1 MSKKN
6 KKNLKKVHAKIDN
19 TPVKTEATKKEES
32 KVASKKVNGDEVEKL
47 AEKLTTES
55 LKNAS
60 KKELKSII
68 VTAKKAGNKELVKKA
83 KKAHEE
89 AKYAASKARIEARKA
104 RKKERADELADIQKA
119 KASEPAKITLKDRL
133 KRQEE
138 RRNVARAR
146 HIASITRRCKRMH
159 LNDADTKKVV
169 DIAKKQ
175 WDNATMYNITVVCD
189 SVLKKKKELEK
200 LVKDCGIKSACITN
214 STAFFKDVPASVVAK
229 LRDLV
234 GDATF
239 YQYRSDSKSP
249 FEEAGIDMSA
259 DNHNKHKKGGDPHT
273 IECSKNIRVNFYNL
287 RKAKKKAKE
296 TREKN
301 TYNFRHGSK
310 AEGRKLRRGLKVKA
324 KAVNKKPTQVKEVKQ
339 KSAKQAA

>member
-1 MSKKN
+1 MSKKS
-6 KKNLKKVHAKIDN
+6 KKNLKKVHAKINN
-19 TPVKTEATKKEES
+19 TPVKTEGAKKEES
-32 KVASKKVNGDEVEKL
+32 VAPTKN
-47 AEKLTTES
+47 TEIAAA
-55 LKNAS
+55 KDDV
-60 KKELKSII
+60 K
-68 VTAKKAGNKELVKKA
+68 AKKKA
-83 KKAHEE
+83 EKKAHEE

-104 RKKERADELADIQKA
+104 RKKERADKLAGIQKA
-119 KASEPAKITLKDRL
+119 KASEPVKITLEQRL
-133 KRQEE
+133 KKQEE

-146 HIASITRRCKRMH
+146 HIESITRRCKRMH

-175 WDNATMYNITVVCD
+175 WDNATVYNITVVCD

-234 GDATF
+234 GDVTF

-249 FEEAGIDMSA
+249 FEEAGINISG
-259 DNHNKHKKGGDPHT
+259 NHNKHKKGGDPHT
-273 IECSKNIRVNFYNL
+273 IECSKNISVNFYNL
-287 RKAKKKAKE
+287 RRAKKKAKE
-296 TREKN
+296 TLEKN

>member
-1 MSKKN
+1 MSKKS

-19 TPVKTEATKKEES
+19 TPVKTEGAKKEES
-32 KVASKKVNGDEVEKL
+32 VAPTKN
-47 AEKLTTES
+47 TEIAAA
-55 LKNAS
+55 KDDV
-60 KKELKSII
+60 K
-68 VTAKKAGNKELVKKA
+68 AKKKA
-83 KKAHEE
+83 EKKAHEE

-104 RKKERADELADIQKA
+104 RKKERADKLAGIQKT
-119 KASEPAKITLKDRL
+119 KASEPVKITLEQRL
-133 KRQEE
+133 KKQEE

-146 HIASITRRCKRMH
+146 HIESITRRCKRMH
-159 LNDADTKKVV
+159 LNDADTKKVI

-175 WDNATMYNITVVCD
+175 WDNATVYNITVVCD

-234 GDATF
+234 GDVTF

-249 FEEAGIDMSA
+249 FEEAGIDMSG
-259 DNHNKHKKGGDPHT
+259 NHNKHKKGGDPHT
-273 IECSKNIRVNFYNL
+273 IECSKNISVNFYNL
-287 RKAKKKAKE
+287 RRAKKKAKE

-310 AEGRKLRRGLKVKA
+310 AEGRKLRRKLKVKA

>member
-1 MSKKN
+1 MSKKS
-6 KKNLKKVHAKIDN
+6 KKSLKKVHAKIDN
-19 TPVKTEATKKEES
+19 TPVKAEAAKKEES
-32 KVASKKVNGDEVEKL
+32 NAANKTIENIKKRRAADEEK
-47 AEKLTTES
+47 
-55 LKNAS
+55 
-60 KKELKSII
+60 
-68 VTAKKAGNKELVKKA
+68 AKKHAEIKAAKKKA
-83 KKAHEE
+83 KAEKEE

-104 RKKERADELADIQKA
+104 RKKSIMDKLIDSKKK
-119 KASEPAKITLKDRL
+119 KASEPVKITLEERL
-133 KRQEE
+133 KKQEE
-138 RRNVARAR
+138 HRNVAQAR

-159 LNDADTKKVV
+159 LNDADTKKVI

-175 WDNATMYNITVVCD
+175 WDNATVYNITVVCD

-214 STAFFKDVPASVVAK
+214 STAFLKDVPASAVVK
-229 LRDLV
+229 LRELV
-234 GDATF
+234 ENATF

-249 FEEAGIDMSA
+249 FDEAGIDTST

-273 IECSKNIRVNFYNL
+273 IECSKNVSVNFYNL
-287 RKAKKKAKE
+287 RKAKKKDNE

-339 KSAKQAA
+339 KSNKQAA